1 MGESAMLR
9 ITIYDKPQETSFLV
23 EGRLVGQW
31 VRALEKCWEIGLAA
45 EPSKAMLVTLS
56 LSALDH
62 EGRDLL
68 TRMRRQG
75 VALDSAGI
83 LMQAIIAEIE
93 GKVEATEAACGFNGG
108 SPIRGAHEKHLET
121 QAAN

>member
-1 MGESAMLR
+1 MLR

-31 VRALEKCWEIGLAA
+31 VRALEKCWEISSAA
-45 EPSKAMLVTLS
+45 EPLKPMLVTLS

-62 EGRDLL
+62 GGRDLL

-75 VALDSAGI
+75 VGLDSAGI
-83 LMQAIIAEIE
+83 LMQVIIAEIE
-93 GKVEATEAACGFNGG
+93 GKVEAAEAACGFNGG
-108 SPIRGAHEKHLET
+108 RPIRGEHENHLET
-121 QAAN
+121 QVAN